1 MIRGQQLL
9 LGSVIAIARIE
20 AVPEV
25 VVGAVNGEVCCRGP
39 RIAIAWSRRARG
51 LSVDASQTP
60 PTGIEFL
67 YWR

>member
-9 LGSVIAIARIE
+9 LGSVIAVARIE

-39 RIAIAWSRRARG
+39 RIAIAWSRRAR
-51 LSVDASQTP
+51 LECRLTADAAD
-60 PTGIEFL
+60 
-67 YWR
+67 RN